1 VATVQVWYKVGSRN
15 EVMGRAGLSHM
26 LEHMMFKGTAKYP
39 KGTFSRLVRKNGGM
53 DNAFTSQDFT
63 AYFENLAADRVT
75 LALELEADRMQGLIL
90 DANEFKTEREVVKE
104 ERRLRNE
111 DDPQGA
117 LVEALFAQTFMSHPY
132 HWPVIGWFS
141 DLDAMNLDDLQRHY
155 DTYYSPNN
163 ATLLVV
169 GDIKAD
175 TLLPTIAKLFEP
187 IPKGPSPKAL
197 AVTEAPQ
204 HGERRFLLKR
214 EAQVPFVM
222 MGYRAPNYSSNDS
235 YALNVL
241 ESILSHGKSARLYQ
255 SLVYEQK
262 TALAV
267 GADYGLMQADP
278 GLFYFY
284 AVVKPGEKVEAVEE
298 AVLKEIQRIQIEPPS
313 ELELQRAKKSDRSG
327 SHFRTRFEFPPSDAA
342 GRSRNHRGR
351 MAQSEPV
358 CGAHPRCH
366 RTGRSTGGIP
376 IPDGRYAHDRNP
388 DSSASANPSRVT
400 DTISLASDPD
410 DATTNHPSSTPT
422 PPPPRRL
429 DPGKP
434 AVSGAQPVI
443 RPGAGRGDR
452 PNPLCHLQR
461 HDRVV
466 PGTAFS
472 SNGGNPRAGQ
482 GGIGA
487 GSARQSRTGQSDRQS
502 PG

>member
-1 VATVQVWYKVGSRN
+1 MPKPSTSQKSSLLSILACSLLSILLITSQYSTAHAVEPKEFTLSNDMKVILVEVPKAPVATVQVWYKVGSRN

-39 KGTFSRLVRKNGGM
+39 KGTFSRLIRKNGGM

-117 LVEALFAQTFMSHPY
+117 LVETLFAQAFMSHPY

-141 DLDAMNLDDLQRHY
+141 DLDAMSLDDLQRHY

-175 TLLPTIAKLFEP
+175 TLLPVIARLFEP

-197 AVTEAPQ
+197 AVTEGPQ

-222 MGYRAPNYSSNDS
+222 MGYRVPNYSSDDS

-284 AVVKPGEKVEAVEE
+284 AVVKPGEKVEAVED
-298 AVLKEIQRIQIEPPS
+298 AVLKEIQRIQTDPPS
-313 ELELQRAKKSDRSG
+313 ELELQRAKNQIEAAHIFEQDSN
-327 SHFRTRFEFPPSDAA
+327 FRQAMLLGEAET
-342 GRSRNHRGR
+342 
-351 MAQSEPV
+351 
-358 CGAHPRCH
+358 
-366 RTGRSTGGIP
+366 
-376 IPDGRYAHDRNP
+376 
-388 DSSASANPSRVT
+388 
-400 DTISLASDPD
+400 
-410 DATTNHPSSTPT
+410 
-422 PPPPRRL
+422 
-429 DPGKP
+429 
-434 AVSGAQPVI
+434 
-443 RPGAGRGDR
+443 
-452 PNPLCHLQR
+452 
-461 HDRVV
+461 
-466 PGTAFS
+466 
-472 SNGGNPRAGQ
+472 
-482 GGIGA
+482 IGA
-487 GSARQSRTGQSDRQS
+487 GWRKVSQFVERTRAVTAQDVQRVASHYLAADLRTTGTLIPLPPQIQSALPAQPHQ
-502 PG
+502 